1 MKKFR
6 TPFLLI
12 AVASLAIGFSSCK
25 SKPKDA
31 DIKAAIETALK
42 ADPMA
47 AGTTVSVD
55 KGVATLAGECKDE
68 MCKTHCAELVKGIKG
83 VKDVVNNCTIAA
95 PPPPPMTTDATM
107 DMLSQGLTDALKDH
121 PGVTGTVE
129 NGKIVLKGE
138 IAKAKW
144 AMIKQTLDKLKPAG
158 YELSGLKIK

>member
-1 MKKFR
+1 MKKHL

-12 AVASLAIGFSSCK
+12 AVASVTISFSSCK

-42 ADPMA
+42 ADPMS
-47 AGTTVSVD
+47 AGTMVSVD
-55 KGVATLAGECKDE
+55 KGVATISGECKDD

-83 VKDVVNNCTIAA
+83 VKEVVNNCTIAA
-95 PPPPPMTTDATM
+95 PPPPPMATDAAV
-107 DMLSQGLTDALKDH
+107 DVLGQGLTDALKDH

-138 IAKAKW
+138 ISKAKW